1 MELDLD
7 RAVLLA
13 ADRIGPEEIDVGVD
27 VGAIERA
34 AVVGGDDAKQVGLRL
49 QRRVEAPA
57 GGEIEEERRGAVGGD
72 GCLREEIVGDGVDV
86 IEPDPPADER
96 LRIGAAAEE
105 LGDHADES
113 WLHQRSPR
121 VIRRELYGR
130 QLPVVKPTVVGRS
143 GKAAIAARIFDRGDD
158 GISVTVP
165 EGFSVQATRSSGPDP
180 LPRQDA
186 IDLMESWW
194 RYPALETTLRLLDRV
209 FSARARWRISPWGA
223 AIIEAAREL
232 GCRELLFEDFSAG
245 QDFDGIRMVNPFA

>member
-1 MELDLD
+1 M
-7 RAVLLA
+7 
-13 ADRIGPEEIDVGVD
+13 
-27 VGAIERA
+27 
-34 AVVGGDDAKQVGLRL
+34 
-49 QRRVEAPA
+49 
-57 GGEIEEERRGAVGGD
+57 
-72 GCLREEIVGDGVDV
+72 
-86 IEPDPPADER
+86 
-96 LRIGAAAEE
+96 
-105 LGDHADES
+105 
-113 WLHQRSPR
+113 
-121 VIRRELYGR
+121 
-130 QLPVVKPTVVGRS
+130 KPTVVGRS